1 MPVKTYGK
9 RGKKLTNGEIISHAH
24 NMTWWG
30 SEFIADCGGCDL
42 ALITD
47 AHNIKLFSEEL
58 VRRIDMKAYGDPQII
73 HFGTEDKAG
82 YTLVQLIETSNI
94 TAHFSNDTCS
104 VFLNVF
110 SCREFDK
117 HVVIEVINKYFQ
129 PSMIHHTMNDRLA
142 YVK

>member
-1 MPVKTYGK
+1 
-9 RGKKLTNGEIISHAH
+9 
-24 NMTWWG
+24 MTWWG

-42 ALITD
+42 GLITD
-47 AHNIKLFSEEL
+47 AHNIRLFSKEL
-58 VRRIDMKAYGDPQII
+58 VEKIKMVAYGEPQIV
-73 HFGTEDKAG
+73 HFGSEDKAG

-117 HVVIEVINKYFQ
+117 DVVIAVINKYFK
-129 PSMIHHTMNDRLA
+129 PCMIKHTMMDRHA
-142 YVK
+142 YTR